1 MKLLLI
7 FIVSILLAQSTVSQ
21 WFGSNTSSS
30 FSNEA
35 IDIEIDASGN
45 HYVAGYFTGS
55 LNFSTTVSIPASN
68 GNADI
73 YVAKYSPTGVLLW
86 VKQYGGTGN
95 DRPVDLA
102 LDNLGNC
109 YVTGQYSGQ
118 MIVGPTT
125 LNSVNSSRDIFILK
139 LNSAGVVQWVK
150 SEGGSSI
157 ENAAG
162 ITLDNANNVILTGQF
177 EGTTSLGA
185 QNFTSTLNPVT
196 NEPSFDFFVAKY
208 DQNGLVN
215 WVKTGN
221 AKYDDRGIA
230 VACDSQNSLYITG
243 QFSDTLIFNTISY
256 TNIVLNAGFLLKLTP
271 SGATSFFY
279 QIKAG
284 SLTPHDIEVNSLDQP
299 VVIGDYT
306 GTLNYFGPT
315 GLSTV
320 TNSFSKKIFALKTT
334 SSGNFLW
341 GKTLGSA
348 DEISA
353 RSISIDALNNNY
365 ITGYFKCALTQLHT
379 PSTAIFNSIGY
390 RDGYLWRLDNNGTT
404 NYVKQFGGKANDEGL
419 GVAIQTNNTPVVCG
433 NYQED
438 LFFPFHPTITYSFGV
453 QGLFNGGPHHYLS
466 GDNSRNSFLSN
477 AIGAGS
483 EDINFFENTPVDSLF
498 GTILP
503 EQDTLHFCQSTT
515 LSYNPKT
522 NSIFGPDYTYLWS
535 NGATTPTISVNST
548 NTFSVIVKRKDEC
561 VSGGDTIYTVL
572 HLAPPMPSK
581 TDNILQ
587 AVNEFPPYT
596 NYELCYPDSVEIWF
610 NNLCGGCSIAVGPAI
625 TDTLPHYYTQSNTY
639 TVSVTDEYCTNTQNF
654 SVLITDN
661 QPYDSIVPYLYF
673 VNDVDET
680 DTVVFCFGEILTI
693 HIYDSLTNPT
703 TIVGQFDSVPTFQE
717 NMTVSNSSCECADG
731 RTFEYA
737 PTATGWYTFN
747 YAITTGFNNYCGV
760 DTTRYETS
768 DSIYII
774 VHPLPTTNSIVSG
787 SSDLCPNSTPY
798 LTVSPT
804 TEGFQWVGPGIIW
817 QSLDNDS
824 IQISS
829 AGNYSY
835 TGILTDSTTGCT
847 NNYSSNLSISLLE
860 PPLISSDPAD
870 GVVCLND
877 SITLTVPPNYAS
889 YNWEG
894 PFGGNL
900 SATNT
905 LTTTLQGLYSC
916 EVTDFQ
922 GCVLTSLQFEVMEF
936 STPSL
941 FVDPL
946 TILCPN
952 EQTSIYVIY
961 DGNAQIQ
968 WLNPMNNNSPIITVS
983 QPGTYICQIQQ
994 CGLTFIDSVTII
1006 DGAFQP
1012 PIFASDSLLCLGE
1025 TALITTTAGFSEY
1038 LWSTG
1043 QTGINSI
1050 PVTSSGIYSVLVT
1063 NAYGCVVTSASIS
1076 IQEDVS
1082 AAIPNVVYDTICAGF
1097 PLALSTPQNN
1107 IVSWFNQDTV
1117 LIETSSLLFLNAVY
1131 SDTLFLAAYL
1141 SNNCPLTYQSIPI
1154 EVVENPTSFIH
1165 LDDSVLCFGEELLFT
1180 NPSVETSLDWFIAD
1194 SLISTNGSFSLSFN
1208 SVPNTALILSASY
1221 SNSCFTDTLN
1231 FPIQLISPP
1240 LFSLQL
1246 DTLVLCPG
1254 SQEIVNYSP
1263 NYPTIIWTFPN
1274 GDVDTLSAL
1283 SLTNDAENGYL
1294 IATAIDQNGCQSVSD
1309 SALLLSSVTEIEILS
1324 NSLQPCINDTVELR
1338 VTPDS
1343 SPLTWTFPNGTFSS
1357 QNLLEIILSP
1367 NNTGLYIVR
1376 YIDPLNCPISD
1387 SFLLTGQPLPTV
1399 VIPEDTL
1406 VCVGSIFTLPEI
1418 AGSYYVWEQVG
1429 ETTSFPVTVGGNYYL
1444 QTISANGCIT
1454 YDTITLN
1461 TINCEDDLPNVI
1473 TPNGDGINDFFYL
1486 EEATIFLNNQLVIL
1500 NRWGLE
1506 IYNSKGYNN
1515 TFNGADVT
1523 DGVYFYS
1530 FTYDLSGKDPT
1541 VKRGFLTI
1549 IH

>member
-1 MKLLLI
+1 
-7 FIVSILLAQSTVSQ
+7 
-21 WFGSNTSSS
+21 
-30 FSNEA
+30 
-35 IDIEIDASGN
+35 
-45 HYVAGYFTGS
+45 
-55 LNFSTTVSIPASN
+55 
-68 GNADI
+68 
-73 YVAKYSPTGVLLW
+73 
-86 VKQYGGTGN
+86 
-95 DRPVDLA
+95 
-102 LDNLGNC
+102 
-109 YVTGQYSGQ
+109 
-118 MIVGPTT
+118 
-125 LNSVNSSRDIFILK
+125 
-139 LNSAGVVQWVK
+139 
-150 SEGGSSI
+150 
-157 ENAAG
+157 
-162 ITLDNANNVILTGQF
+162 
-177 EGTTSLGA
+177 
-185 QNFTSTLNPVT
+185 
-196 NEPSFDFFVAKY
+196 
-208 DQNGLVN
+208 
-215 WVKTGN
+215 
-221 AKYDDRGIA
+221 
-230 VACDSQNSLYITG
+230 
-243 QFSDTLIFNTISY
+243 
-256 TNIVLNAGFLLKLTP
+256 
-271 SGATSFFY
+271 
-279 QIKAG
+279 
-284 SLTPHDIEVNSLDQP
+284 
-299 VVIGDYT
+299 
-306 GTLNYFGPT
+306 
-315 GLSTV
+315 
-320 TNSFSKKIFALKTT
+320 
-334 SSGNFLW
+334 
-341 GKTLGSA
+341 
-348 DEISA
+348 
-353 RSISIDALNNNY
+353 
-365 ITGYFKCALTQLHT
+365 
-379 PSTAIFNSIGY
+379 
-390 RDGYLWRLDNNGTT
+390 LDNNGTT

-477 AIGAGS
+477 AIGTGS
-483 EDINFFENTPVDSLF
+483 EDINFFENTPIDSLF
-498 GTILP
+498 GNIIP
-503 EQDTLHFCQSTT
+503 DVDTLHFCQTQT
-515 LSYNPKT
+515 LGYNPKT
-522 NSIFGPDYTYLWS
+522 STLFGPDYTYLW
-535 NGATTPTISVNST
+535 NTGATTPTISVNST
-548 NTFSVIVKRKDEC
+548 STISLVVKRKDEC
-561 VSGGDTIYTVL
+561 VSGGDTIYTIL
-572 HLAPPMPSK
+572 HIAPPMPSK

-587 AVNEFPPYT
+587 AINEFPTYS
-596 NYELCYPDSVEIWF
+596 NYQLCFPDSVQIWF
-610 NNLCGGCSIAVGPAI
+610 NNLCAGCTIAIGPTI
-625 TDTLPHYYTQSNTY
+625 TDTLPHYYTQSGNY
-639 TVSVTDEYCTNTQNF
+639 AVSVTDAHCTNTQNF
-654 SVLITDN
+654 SVLITEN
-661 QPYDSIVPYLYF
+661 LPYDSIVPYLYF
-673 VNDVDET
+673 PDDEDQN
-680 DTVVFCFGEILTI
+680 DTVVFCFGNNLSI
-693 HIYDSLTNPT
+693 HIYDSISNPT
-703 TIVGQFDSVPTFQE
+703 AIVGQFDTIPSVTMDMFSPTIIC
-717 NMTVSNSSCECADG
+717 SSIGPRLYTCIPS
-731 RTFEYA
+731 T
-737 PTATGWYTFN
+737 TGWYTFN
-747 YAITTGFNNYCGV
+747 YVITTGFDNYCGV
-760 DTTRYETS
+760 DTIRYETS

-774 VHPLPTTNSIVSG
+774 VNPLPTANSIVSG
-787 SSDLCPNSTPY
+787 SSELCPNSTPF
-798 LTVSPT
+798 LTVSPVT
-804 TEGFQWVGPGIIW
+804 TGFQWVGPDIIW

-824 IQISS
+824 IQISG
-829 AGNYSY
+829 AGNYTYMGS
-835 TGILTDSTTGCT
+835 LTDSITGCT

-894 PFGGNL
+894 PFGSNL
-900 SATNT
+900 STTNNLIT
-905 LTTTLQGLYSC
+905 SLQGLYSC
-916 EVTDFQ
+916 EVTNFQ
-922 GCVLTSLQFEVMEF
+922 GCVLATLQFEVIEF

-961 DGNAQIQ
+961 DGNAQIT
-968 WLNPMNNNSPIITVS
+968 WLNPMNNNAPIITVT
-983 QPGTYICQIQQ
+983 QPDTYICQIQQ
-994 CGLTFIDSVTII
+994 CGLTFVDSVTIL

-1012 PIFASDSLLCLGE
+1012 PITASDSLLCLGE
-1025 TALITTTAGFSEY
+1025 TATITTTAGFSEY

-1043 QTGINSI
+1043 QTGVNSI

-1063 NAYGCVVTSASIS
+1063 NAFGCVVSTSTVTV
-1076 IQEDVS
+1076 QEDVS
-1082 AAIPNVVYDTICAGF
+1082 VVTPNVIFDTLCAGS
-1097 PLALSTPQNN
+1097 PLALSNPQNN
-1107 IVSWFNQDTV
+1107 ILSWFNSDTV
-1117 LIETSSLLFLNAVY
+1117 LIETSSLLFLNAIY
-1131 SDTLFLAAYL
+1131 TDTIFLAAY
-1141 SNNCPLTYQSIPI
+1141 SSSNCPLNYQSIPI

-1165 LDDSVLCFGEELLFT
+1165 LDDSVLCLGEELLFT

-1208 SVPNTALILSASY
+1208 SVPNTALILSAAY

-1294 IATAIDQNGCQSVSD
+1294 IATAIDPNGCQSVSD

-1338 VTPDS
+1338 VAPDS